1 MSPSRISDLVRAQ
14 RPVTADTALRLGIY
28 FGMEPRF
35 WINLQSEY
43 DMRMVARQLQDKIT
57 PRTRVFQRVGAT

>member
-1 MSPSRISDLVRAQ
+1 
-14 RPVTADTALRLGIY
+14 LRLGIY

-43 DMRMVARQLQDKIT
+43 DIRMTTRELQAKIT
-57 PRTRVFQRVGAT
+57 PRIRVFQPV